1 MQLTIFYDSHC
12 PLCMKEMQHL
22 KKCDHEERIK
32 LVDLHATELE
42 QRYPFIDKDLAMK
55 KLHAQSDSGEILYGL
70 DVTCKAWAL
79 VGKYRWLSILR
90 LPLIKPIADLMYRF
104 FARYR
109 GTLAFFITGKKHCDS
124 NQCKI

>member
-12 PLCMKEMQHL
+12 PLCMMEMQHL
-22 KKCDHEERIK
+22 KKCDLENRIK
-32 LVDLHATELE
+32 LVDLHTNELE
-42 QRYPFIDKDLAMK
+42 QLYPHIDKELAMK
-55 KLHAQSDSGEILYGL
+55 KLHAQMDSGEKIYGL
-70 DVTCKAWAL
+70 DVTCKAWTL
-79 VGKYRWLSILR
+79 VGKYRWLSVLR

-109 GTLAFFITGKKHCDS
+109 GTLAFLITGKKHCDS